1 MKPCFKKE
9 RKKINLLK
17 FFPHLSIL
25 DYITYILYGIYPRAF
40 EKCDEIESI
49 ICHTSWIMRCMLV
62 QSLLTDNAVVRV
74 ILP

>member
-25 DYITYILYGIYPRAF
+25 DYIIYILYGIYPRAF
-40 EKCDEIESI
+40 EECDEIEPI
-49 ICHTSWIMRCMLV
+49 ICYMSSNEWHMLV
-62 QSLLTDNAVVRV
+62 QS
-74 ILP
+74 